1 MSVSLLRLRQGD
13 TDKGN
18 GMPWPRV
25 QASCVLAKGGV
36 PLRCSKS
43 FALKLLPPPRLSMA
57 MRSGLPIL
65 SADYLARIEK
75 PGRAPRNA
83 RAAGSKGHVNDAP
96 GRSEQVRSTES
107 KSESARIRK
116 QEGATFEVDGRESRR
131 WKMRLAAGDLP
142 VIGPPSS
149 SSSSSFSQ
157 QASPHD
163 IRNERVDPPSLRTP
177 MAVKTHSWVS
187 LWFLVTAP
195 VVAWDIGYCFMRH
208 APRSMIGGDLHW
220 IWKPYA
226 LYQNV
231 SCPLLPELQPS
242 PSSRST
248 SSTAWLPWN
257 AGMGSP
263 MPKVSQ
269 QPRARVHTSNV
280 CHPALL
286 NVVETIMNVVYLY
299 TAHVA
304 GWPPAPM
311 IGFAAATMT
320 LSKTVLYWAQEYYCN
335 YCAVG
340 HNSINDLILLWIIPN
355 GLWIVV
361 PAFIV
366 WRLGKDI
373 AGQLTLAHN
382 VAVKSASGKNK

>member
-1 MSVSLLRLRQGD
+1 
-13 TDKGN
+13 
-18 GMPWPRV
+18 
-25 QASCVLAKGGV
+25 
-36 PLRCSKS
+36 
-43 FALKLLPPPRLSMA
+43 MA
-57 MRSGLPIL
+57 MHSGLPIL

-83 RAAGSKGHVNDAP
+83 RATGSKGHVNDAP

-149 SSSSSFSQ
+149 SSSFSQ

-195 VVAWDIGYCFMRH
+195 APVDDPSTLTFEQVDLVYGVAALER
-208 APRSMIGGDLHW
+208 GDGF
-220 IWKPYA
+220 
-226 LYQNV
+226 
-231 SCPLLPELQPS
+231 
-242 PSSRST
+242 T
-248 SSTAWLPWN
+248 N
-257 AGMGSP
+257 A
-263 MPKVSQ
+263 Q
-269 QPRARVHTSNV
+269 T
-280 CHPALL
+280 LL
-286 NVVETIMNVVYLY
+286 NVIETIMNVVYLY